1 MKQWLIKITIIHLLI
16 LFSVWIVNAQGNSI
30 SGKVT
35 SKDDSPIP
43 GVTVTLKGTSTGTI
57 TDFDGRF
64 TLKSLP
70 SSKTLLFS
78 FVGMKSLEV
87 SITNS
92 TIYNVVLE
100 EDTYNLEEVVAIG
113 YGTMKKSDLTGSVTS
128 VKNEEITA
136 FASSNVMQSLSG
148 RAAGVQVNQNTG
160 APGATISVRI
170 RGTNSIQG
178 SNEPLYVIDGFP
190 SSPSSLNNSDIA
202 SVEILKDASAT
213 AIYGSRGANGVV
225 LITTKRG
232 ESGDTKVSFESSYG
246 VQTLRKKLDLMSATE
261 YASFYNLQQVNDG
274 RTAYFTQDQINGFGA
289 GFDWQDYCFRSAPIT
304 RNSITVSGGN
314 SKTQFAV
321 SGSAFNQQGIIK
333 GSDYNRYSLLANLKH
348 EISKTFAIE
357 YGVKLTKNE
366 TDKEN
371 SSTGNRGSSL
381 LAAVLSSP
389 PTLTPY
395 NEDGSYRNLMTAYP
409 FISNAIYNPLNF
421 LNETMDN
428 SVANIVQAN
437 ASVFFKPIDGL
448 TIKIFGGIEN
458 NDSRSDYYQTLKFQ
472 SSQGYASVST
482 SQYIGILNENT
493 ISYVKTI
500 NDKHSLSALAGFT
513 YEDGVSKGLSGSGT
527 GFLSDITETAN
538 LSAASTPGIP
548 STYYSK
554 STLMSYLGRVNY
566 TYDNK
571 YLFTASFRADGSSK
585 YSEGGKW
592 GYFPSG
598 AFAWR
603 VKNEHFMENVPFI
616 SDLKLRTSWGLT
628 GSQAIGAYATL
639 NQLSSGKTVFGK
651 TQYNTF
657 APGTSLP
664 GDLKWET
671 TEQADFGLDVAVL
684 DGRFR
689 LSADYYIKNTRDLL
703 NTVQLPPTLG
713 FTQTIQNVGQIRNNG
728 LEFTLDANI
737 FKGKFKWD
745 VNGNIAFNKSK
756 VIKLYNGQDILGGG
770 VGVVYIQNI
779 QNLLR
784 EGEPMCVFYGYL
796 DNGYDANGMPLY
808 KDFNNDGLFTPSDRT
823 IIGDP
828 NPDFIYG
835 LNSTML
841 FKNFELTM
849 FWQGS
854 YGNDIA
860 NVSAIGNTLDY
871 GYGLNMLK
879 EVYYNHWTPENTNAK
894 YPKITNKLNMNFSER
909 LIEDGSY
916 LRLRDIQFAYNVPVK
931 TININWLKNASVY
944 VSGQNLLTFTK
955 YSWWDP
961 EVNSQGGSNSLNQ
974 GMDYYT
980 YPTSKTITFGIKVGF

>member
-1 MKQWLIKITIIHLLI
+1 MKKWLRKILIIQFLI
-16 LFSVWIVNAQGNSI
+16 CLSVWLVNAQETSL

-35 SKDDSPIP
+35 SNDGKPIP
-43 GVTVTLKGTSTGTI
+43 GVTVVLKGTSTGTI
-57 TDFDGRF
+57 TDSDGRF
-64 TLKSLP
+64 ILKSP
-70 SSKTLLFS
+70 ASSKTLVFS
-78 FVGMKSLEV
+78 FIGMKSQEV

-100 EDTYNLEEVVAIG
+100 EDTYNLEEVVAVA
-113 YGTMKKSDLTGSVTS
+113 YGTIKKSDLTGSVAS
-128 VKNEEITA
+128 VKNEAITTY
-136 FASSNVMQSLSG
+136 ASSNVMQALSG

-160 APGATISVRI
+160 APGANISVRI
-170 RGTNSIQG
+170 RGTNSIKG

-190 SSPSSLNNSDIA
+190 SSISSLNNSDIA

-232 ESGDTKVSFESSYG
+232 IAGDTKVDFESSYG
-246 VQTLRKKLDLMSATE
+246 VQTLRQKLDLMNATE
-261 YASFYNLQQVNDG
+261 YAKFYNEQQVNDG
-274 RTAYFTQDQINGFGA
+274 RTAYFTQDQISGFGK
-289 GFDWQDYCFRSAPIT
+289 GFDWQDFCFRSAPVLK
-304 RNSITVSGGN
+304 NSVTVSGGN

-321 SGSAFNQQGIIK
+321 SGSTLNQQGIIK
-333 GSDYNRYSLLANLKH
+333 SSDYSRYSILANLKH

-357 YGVKLTKNE
+357 YGIKLTKNE
-366 TDKEN
+366 TDQE
-371 SSTGNRGSSL
+371 SSSGGNRGGSL
-381 LAAVLSSP
+381 LGAIISAP

-395 NEDGSYRNLMTAYP
+395 NDDGSYRNLMTAYP

-421 LNETMDN
+421 LNETMNN

-437 ASVFFKPIDGL
+437 ASLFFKPIDGL

-458 NDSRSDYYQTLKFQ
+458 NDSRSDYYQSLKFLN
-472 SSQGYASVST
+472 SQGHASVST
-482 SQYIGILNENT
+482 SQYTGILNENT
-493 ISYVKTI
+493 VSYVKTI

-513 YEDGVSKGLSGSGT
+513 YEDGISKGLSGSGT

-554 STLMSYLGRVNY
+554 STLMSYLGRINY

-585 YSEGGKW
+585 YSTGGKW

-603 VKNEHFMENVPFI
+603 VKNERFMENLPFI

-651 TQYNTF
+651 SLYNTF

-671 TEQADFGLDVAVL
+671 TEQADFGLDVAFL
-684 DGRFR
+684 EGRFS
-689 LSADYYIKNTRDLL
+689 LTADYYIKNTRDLL
-703 NTVQLPPTLG
+703 NTVQLPPTMG
-713 FTQTIQNVGQIRNNG
+713 FTQTLQNVGQIQNKG
-728 LEFTLDANI
+728 LEFSLDARI
-737 FKGKFKWD
+737 FEGKFKWD
-745 VNGNIAFNKSK
+745 VNGNISFNKSK
-756 VIKLYNGQDILGGG
+756 VIKLYNDQDILGGG
-770 VGVVYIQNI
+770 VGVTFINNI

-808 KDFNNDGLFTPSDRT
+808 KDFNKDGLFTPSDRT

-835 LNSTML
+835 LNSTMS
-841 FKNFELTM
+841 FKNFELTI

-894 YPKITNKLNMNFSER
+894 YPKITNKLNMNFSQR
-909 LIEDGSY
+909 LVEDGSY
-916 LRLRDIQFAYNVPVK
+916 LRLRDIQFAYNVPAKK
-931 TININWLKNASVY
+931 TNINWLKNASVY

-980 YPTSKTITFGIKVGF
+980 YPTSKTITLGIKVGF

>member
-1 MKQWLIKITIIHLLI
+1 MKKWLRKFIMVQSLI
-16 LFSVWIVNAQGNSI
+16 FLSAWIVNAQETSI
-30 SGKVT
+30 SGKVS
-35 SKDDSPIP
+35 SKDGSPIP
-43 GVTVTLKGTSTGTI
+43 GVTVVAKGTSIGVI
-57 TDFDGRF
+57 TDLDGNF
-64 TLKSLP
+64 SIMPPAT
-70 SSKTLLFS
+70 SKILVFS
-78 FVGMKSLEV
+78 FVGMKSQEV
-87 SITNS
+87 PVTTS
-92 TIYNVVLE
+92 TVYNVVLE
-100 EDTYNLEEVVAIG
+100 EDIYNLEEVVAVG

-128 VKNEEITA
+128 IKNEEISA

-190 SSPSSLNNSDIA
+190 SSINSLNNSDIA

-232 ESGDTKVSFESSYG
+232 EAGDTKISFESSYG
-246 VQTLRKKLDLMSATE
+246 VQTLRQKLDLMDATE
-261 YASFYNLQQVNDG
+261 YANFYNLQQVNDG

-289 GFDWQDYCFRSAPIT
+289 GFDWQDFCFRSAPIT
-304 RNSITVSGGN
+304 RNSISVSGGN

-333 GSDYNRYSLLANLKH
+333 GSDYNRYSLVANLKH

-381 LAAVLSSP
+381 LAAVLSAP

-428 SVANIVQAN
+428 SVANIVQTN
-437 ASVFFKPIDGL
+437 AAVLFKPIDGL

-458 NDSRSDYYQTLKFQ
+458 NDTRSDYYQSLKYLN
-472 SSQGYASVST
+472 SQGYASVST
-482 SQYIGILNENT
+482 SQYTGILNENT
-493 ISYVKTI
+493 ISYITTI

-538 LSAASTPGIP
+538 LSAAGTPGIP

-554 STLMSYLGRVNY
+554 STLMSYLGRINY
-566 TYDNK
+566 TYNDK

-603 VKNEHFMENVPFI
+603 VKNERFMENVPFI

-651 TQYNTF
+651 TLYNTF

-671 TEQADFGLDVAVL
+671 TEQADFGLDVAFL

-689 LSADYYIKNTRDLL
+689 LSSDYYVKNTRDLL

-728 LEFTLDANI
+728 LEFTLDASLLD
-737 FKGKFKWD
+737 GKFKWD
-745 VNGNIAFNKSK
+745 INGNIALNKSK
-756 VIKLYNGQDILGGG
+756 VIKLYNGQDILSGG

-784 EGEPMCVFYGYL
+784 EGEPMCVFYGYQ
-796 DNGYDANGMPLY
+796 DNGYDENGMPFY

-835 LNSTML
+835 LNSTMS

-879 EVYYNHWTPENTNAK
+879 EVYYDHWTPENTNAK

-931 TININWLKNASVY
+931 KANINWLKNASVY

>member
-1 MKQWLIKITIIHLLI
+1 MKKWLRKFIMVQSLI
-16 LFSVWIVNAQGNSI
+16 FLSAWIVNAQETSI
-30 SGKVT
+30 SGKVS
-35 SKDDSPIP
+35 SKDGSPIP
-43 GVTVTLKGTSTGTI
+43 GVTVVAKGTSIGVI
-57 TDFDGRF
+57 TDLDGNF
-64 TLKSLP
+64 SIMPPAT
-70 SSKTLLFS
+70 SKILVFS
-78 FVGMKSLEV
+78 FVGMKSQEV
-87 SITNS
+87 PVTTS
-92 TIYNVVLE
+92 TVYNVVLE
-100 EDTYNLEEVVAIG
+100 EDIYNLEEVVAVG

-128 VKNEEITA
+128 IKNEEISA

-190 SSPSSLNNSDIA
+190 SSINSLNNSDIA

-232 ESGDTKVSFESSYG
+232 EAGDTKISFESSYG
-246 VQTLRKKLDLMSATE
+246 VQTLRQKLDLMDATE
-261 YASFYNLQQVNDG
+261 YANFYNLQQVNDG

-289 GFDWQDYCFRSAPIT
+289 GFDWQDFCFRSAPIT
-304 RNSITVSGGN
+304 RNSISVSGGN

-333 GSDYNRYSLLANLKH
+333 GSDYNRYSLVANLKH

-381 LAAVLSSP
+381 LAAVLSAP

-428 SVANIVQAN
+428 SVANIVQTN
-437 ASVFFKPIDGL
+437 AAVLFKPIDGL

-458 NDSRSDYYQTLKFQ
+458 NDTRSDYYQSLKYLN
-472 SSQGYASVST
+472 SQGYASVST
-482 SQYIGILNENT
+482 SQYTGILNENT
-493 ISYVKTI
+493 ISYITTI

-538 LSAASTPGIP
+538 LSAAGTPGIP

-554 STLMSYLGRVNY
+554 STLMSYLGRINY
-566 TYDNK
+566 TYNDK

-603 VKNEHFMENVPFI
+603 VKNERFMENVPFI

-651 TQYNTF
+651 TLYNTF

-671 TEQADFGLDVAVL
+671 TEQADFGLDVAFL

-689 LSADYYIKNTRDLL
+689 LSADYYVKNTRDLL

-728 LEFTLDANI
+728 LEFTLDASLLD
-737 FKGKFKWD
+737 GKFKWD
-745 VNGNIAFNKSK
+745 INGNIALNKSK
-756 VIKLYNGQDILGGG
+756 VIKLYNGQDILSGG

-796 DNGYDANGMPLY
+796 DNGYDENGMPLY

-835 LNSTML
+835 LNSTMS

-879 EVYYNHWTPENTNAK
+879 EVYYDHWTPENTNAK

-931 TININWLKNASVY
+931 KANINWLKNASVY